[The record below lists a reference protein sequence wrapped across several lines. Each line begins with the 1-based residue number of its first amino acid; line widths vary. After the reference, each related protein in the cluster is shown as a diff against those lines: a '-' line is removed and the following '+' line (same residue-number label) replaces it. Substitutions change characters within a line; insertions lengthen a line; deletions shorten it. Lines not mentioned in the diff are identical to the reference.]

1 MVLRADE
8 RTEGPSTAA
17 LSQRNGLLAAL
28 PEAELGRLGPD
39 LGLVDLGLR
48 QLLYEVD
55 RPITAV
61 YFPVDCVV
69 SVVRLL
75 EGEMPIEVSTVGA
88 EGMAGLPAFLGADI
102 SPTRSFCQVPGQAL
116 RLEVPAL
123 RQFLAA
129 GSGLAALLLRYTRVV
144 MAELAQNVAC
154 NQLHSTEERCA
165 RWLAQTDDRVEGDV
179 FPMTQDFLA
188 QMLGVRRATVSLSAR
203 LLQQAGL
210 IRYSRGRITV
220 LDRDGLHAAACSC
233 YRTLQREIANL

>member
-1 MVLRADE
+1 MALRAGE
-8 RTEGPSTAA
+8 RTGPSTAA
-17 LSQRNGLLAAL
+17 LWQRNGLLAAL
-28 PEAELGRLGPD
+28 PEAELERLGAD
-39 LGLVDLGLR
+39 LQLVDLGLR

-55 RPITAV
+55 QPITAV

-69 SVVRLL
+69 SVVRVLD
-75 EGEMPIEVSTVGA
+75 EEMPIEVSTVGG
-88 EGMAGLPAFLGADI
+88 EGMAGLPAFLGADT
-102 SPTRSFCQVPGQAL
+102 SPTRSFCQVPGRAL
-116 RLEVPAL
+116 QLEVPAL
-123 RQFLAA
+123 RRHLDGDTALA
-129 GSGLAALLLRYTRVV
+129 GLLLRYTQVV

-154 NQLHSTEERCA
+154 NQLHNTEERCA

-220 LDRDGLHAAACSC
+220 VDRDGLHAAACSC
-233 YRTLQREIANL
+233 YRTLQREIAKL

>member
-1 MVLRADE
+1 MVLRAQE
-8 RTEGPSTAA
+8 QTAGPSTAA
-17 LSQRNGLLAAL
+17 QWQRNGLLAAL
-28 PEAELGRLGPD
+28 PQAELARLGAD
-39 LGLVDLGLR
+39 LELVDLGLR
-48 QLLYEVD
+48 QLLYDVD

-61 YFPVDCVV
+61 YFPLDCVV

-75 EGEMPIEVSTVGA
+75 DGETPVEVSTVGA
-88 EGMAGLPAFLGADI
+88 EGMAGLPAFLGADT

-123 RQFLAA
+123 R
-129 GSGLAALLLRYTRVV
+129 GSLDGGTSLAALLLRYTQVV

-165 RWLAQTDDRVEGDV
+165 RWLAQTDDRVEGDR

-188 QMLGVRRATVSLSAR
+188 QMLGVRRATVSHSAR
-203 LLQQAGL
+203 VLQQAGL
-210 IRYSRGRITV
+210 IRYSRGRIIV

-233 YRTLQREIANL
+233 YRALQQEFAKL